1 MVRRVQHAARHST
14 WGPERGTLMKE
25 DVVDNKI
32 RTLLLVDDEERI
44 LALLK
49 RQLSRWC
56 PNLRVVT
63 AISGEEALRSAAV
76 VSFEAVLTDVNM
88 PGMEGIELVRQLR
101 VVCPGI
107 EYGFMTG
114 SMSCEQQDRIES
126 LYRERLSPPAVK
138 WLEKPFEVDRVMEW
152 LVEVGLKD
160 PTPLLQEHRKT
171 P

>member
-1 MVRRVQHAARHST
+1 
-14 WGPERGTLMKE
+14 MKE
-25 DVVDNKI
+25 DVVDQKI
-32 RTLLLVDDEERI
+32 QALLLVDDEERI

-63 AISGEEALRSAAV
+63 ATSGEEALRSAGD

-88 PGMEGIELVRQLR
+88 PGMDGIELVQQLR
-101 VVCPGI
+101 VVCTGI
-107 EYGFMTG
+107 EYCFMTG
-114 SMSCEQQDRIES
+114 SMSREQQDRIES

-138 WLEKPFEVDRVMEW
+138 WLEKPFGVHLVMEW

-160 PTPLLQEHRKT
+160 PTPLLQEQRKT
-171 P
+171 L